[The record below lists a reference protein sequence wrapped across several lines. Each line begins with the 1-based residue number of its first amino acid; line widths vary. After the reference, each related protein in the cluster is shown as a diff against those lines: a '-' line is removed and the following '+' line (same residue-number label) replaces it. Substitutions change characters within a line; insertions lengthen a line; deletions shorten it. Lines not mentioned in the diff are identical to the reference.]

1 MKVKPF
7 DDGTYVG
14 CTVTGTMTA
23 TDITVQSG
31 RPHSVAD
38 PSTDVFRGHK
48 ENGPIGITFDNEI
61 IRFHL
66 DRSALFDFVP
76 GVNSSG
82 VGDMAGIGDFKVS
95 VTFPGTVLSHSGS
108 SKVDGDTVTWTDVS
122 DLLSPDGL
130 TASGKSQGGLPGWV
144 WGIGALVTLAS
155 GGAVAAMIINRRWWA
170 RPRDGGAAPGS

>member
-1 MKVKPF
+1 
-7 DDGTYVG
+7 
-14 CTVTGTMTA
+14 MTA

-31 RPHSVAD
+31 WPRSVAN
-38 PSTDVFRGHK
+38 PPADVFRGHK
-48 ENGPIGITFDNEI
+48 ENGSIGITFDDEI

-66 DRSALFDFVP
+66 DRSALSDFVP

-95 VTFPGTVLSHSGS
+95 VTFSGTVLSHSGS
-108 SKVDGDTVTWTDVS
+108 SKVDGDTVTWTDVN

-144 WGIGALVTLAS
+144 WGIGALVMLAI

-170 RPRDGGAAPGS
+170 RPRDGLSLIHI